1 MSSHHIVREK
11 QEPALLIINLGDFEE
26 EQLGQLLEW
35 SPMIF
40 VVQEMVDKVVSLGI
54 KIDIVLSAKA
64 KNDYTLQEHVK
75 VLNVEE
81 EALKTGMNY
90 LISEGFPSVNIIT
103 NKFNA
108 DNYSKYV
115 NQIDLVVFE
124 NDKKIY
130 PVKTGFNKWKAAG
143 EKIFILNENA
153 IKKLEMIGLE
163 NKEIAGYK
171 TQNDGFFSLTFE
183 GNHLFIAEEI

>member
-11 QEPALLIINLGDFEE
+11 QDPALLIINFGDFEE

-103 NKFNA
+103 NQFNA
-108 DNYSKYV
+108 EDYSKYV

>member
-40 VVQEMVDKVVSLGI
+40 VVEEMVDKIVSLGI

-64 KNDYTLQEHVK
+64 KNDYTFQEHVK

-81 EALKTGMNY
+81 EAIKAGMNY

-103 NKFNA
+103 NKFIA
-108 DNYSKYV
+108 DDYSKFV

-130 PVKTGFNKWKAAG
+130 PVKSGFNKWKAAG
-143 EKIFILNENA
+143 EKIFLLNENT
-153 IKKLEMIGLE
+153 IKKLEIIGLE
-163 NKEIAGYK
+163 NTEKELYK

-183 GNHLFIAEEI
+183 GDHLFIAEEI

>member
-11 QEPALLIINLGDFEE
+11 QEPALLIINFGDFEE

-103 NKFNA
+103 NQFNA
-108 DNYSKYV
+108 EDYSKFV

-130 PVKTGFNKWKAAG
+130 PVKTGFNKWKAVG

>member
-103 NKFNA
+103 NQFNA
-108 DNYSKYV
+108 EDYSKYV

>member
-81 EALKTGMNY
+81 EAIKTGMNY

-103 NKFNA
+103 NKFIA
-108 DNYSKYV
+108 DDYSKFV

-130 PVKTGFNKWKAAG
+130 PVKSGFNKWKAAV
-143 EKIFILNENA
+143 EKIFLLNENT
-153 IKKLEMIGLE
+153 IKKLEIIGLE
-163 NKEIAGYK
+163 NTEKELYK

-183 GNHLFIAEEI
+183 GDHLFIAEEI

>member
-103 NKFNA
+103 NQFNA
-108 DNYSKYV
+108 EDYSKFV

>member
-103 NKFNA
+103 NQFNA
-108 DNYSKYV
+108 DNYSKFV

>member
-40 VVQEMVDKVVSLGI
+40 VVEEMVDKVVSLGI

-64 KNDYTLQEHVK
+64 KNDYTFQEHVK

-81 EALKTGMNY
+81 EAIKTGMNY

-103 NKFNA
+103 NKFIA
-108 DNYSKYV
+108 DDYSKFV

-130 PVKTGFNKWKAAG
+130 PVKSGFNKWKAAV
-143 EKIFILNENA
+143 EKIFLLNENT
-153 IKKLEMIGLE
+153 IKKLEIIGLE
-163 NKEIAGYK
+163 NTEKELYK

-183 GNHLFIAEEI
+183 GDHLFIAEEI